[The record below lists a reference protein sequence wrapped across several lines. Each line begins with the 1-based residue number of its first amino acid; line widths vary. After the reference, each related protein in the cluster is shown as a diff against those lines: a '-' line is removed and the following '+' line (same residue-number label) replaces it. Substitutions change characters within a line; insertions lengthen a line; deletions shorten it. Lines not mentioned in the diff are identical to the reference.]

1 MKASFGGG
9 KLKVMENWIDML
21 YSASPVCTLT
31 RALVMLVVRRVDPF
45 SDWLS
50 DEHNLIGVFCFSQ
63 EQVTVI

>member
-1 MKASFGGG
+1 MKN
-9 KLKVMENWIDML
+9 LIDML
-21 YSASPVCTLT
+21 YSTSPVCTLT